1 MPIQSFYYSED
12 KQMLNIPSPTGEYA
26 VGTFTYTVH
35 TDREEILA
43 PGTKRLVP
51 VRVYYPVTKDSVEG
65 MSKAKYMS
73 REMADALK
81 KSMHAPINYD
91 KSEAAGENVSN
102 CYENAP
108 KIEGKKF
115 PLIMFNH
122 GLASFREANSF
133 LCIELA
139 SHGYVV
145 ISVTHPYDAAL
156 SELDDGTKIPL
167 HKNSTKK
174 QYEPFLPGAFS
185 VIKLTA
191 TKGTNKELAEKFD
204 AIQNKYC
211 QYIQSRIEVWM
222 KDTLSAVDYAK
233 EELADIIDFSYGI
246 GATGHS
252 LGGATAY
259 MLCLYCKEFVC
270 GANLDG
276 ALFGNNKGQILRKPF
291 AQISCKTNLNAETR
305 PYIDHTKPV
314 FSALFQKMQHISF
327 SDMKHMIP
335 INAIVGKLDPD
346 LAHEYVCKIHL
357 ELFDSYLK
365 RVKDHPE
372 LTSCELITIKEY
384 EPDIKV

>member
-1 MPIQSFYYSED
+1 
-12 KQMLNIPSPTGEYA
+12 MLNIPSPTGEYA
-26 VGTFTYTVH
+26 VGTFTHTIY

-43 PGTKRLVP
+43 PGSKRVVP
-51 VRVYYPVTKDSVEG
+51 VRVYYPVTKESVEG

-73 REMADALK
+73 REMAEALK
-81 KSMHAPINYD
+81 NSMHAPINYD
-91 KSEAAGENVSN
+91 KSDAAGENVSN

-108 KIEGKKF
+108 EIDGKRF

-145 ISVTHPYDAAL
+145 IVVTHPYDSAL
-156 SELDDGTKIPL
+156 TELDDGTKITM
-167 HKNSTKK
+167 HKNTTKK

-185 VIKLTA
+185 VLKLTA
-191 TKGTNKELAEKFD
+191 TKGTDKELADKFD
-204 AIQNKYC
+204 VIQNKYC
-211 QYIQSRIEVWM
+211 KYIQSRVDEWM

-233 EELADIIDFSYGI
+233 ENLNNIIDFSYGI

-259 MLCLYCKEFVC
+259 MLCLYNNDFVC

-276 ALFGNNKGQILRKPF
+276 ALFGNNKGKILRKPF
-291 AQISCKTNLNAETR
+291 AQFSCKTNLKAETR

-314 FSALFQKMQHISF
+314 FGVLFQKMQHISF

-335 INAIVGKLDPD
+335 IKAIVGKLDPD

-365 RVKDHPE
+365 KTKDHPE
-372 LTSCELITIKEY
+372 LKGCEMITIKEY
-384 EPDIKV
+384 QPDTAE